1 MVGGIIDEI
10 GIEEKINQLL
20 GEELPEKIT
29 GVQVVKGIISNG
41 LGLGSSSLYLRS

>member
-1 MVGGIIDEI
+1 MSIEVTNIDHLELVAGIIDEV

-29 GVQVVKGIISNG
+29 RVQVVNS
-41 LGLGSSSLYLRS
+41 